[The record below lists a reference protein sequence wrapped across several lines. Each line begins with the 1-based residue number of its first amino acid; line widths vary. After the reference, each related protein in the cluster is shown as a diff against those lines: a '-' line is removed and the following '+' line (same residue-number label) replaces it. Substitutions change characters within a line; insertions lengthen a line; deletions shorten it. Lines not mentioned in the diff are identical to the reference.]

1 MSERQRDVAS
11 PLELNSLP
19 GSPQSVVDESL
30 DRNGEPPCFMKKR
43 KTKRKGEEGKVK
55 EGETERMEC
64 RAVLHSPDIKFIYE
78 KLSIFLLAAAIT
90 YLHG

>member
-30 DRNGEPPCFMKKR
+30 DRNGEPPLPHEKEEDEEKR
-43 KTKRKGEEGKVK
+43 RRRKSRRRRNRTDGMSG
-55 EGETERMEC
+55 
-64 RAVLHSPDIKFIYE
+64 RA
-78 KLSIFLLAAAIT
+78 A
-90 YLHG
+90 